1 MCGAL
6 RSRRRCF
13 FWLDNLFF
21 DDIIKLFRIIL
32 GVCPEAGGAMK
43 FNWVDVVILLTVVRG
58 IYVGY
63 KSGLSQE
70 FFRFLA
76 LIAAYYSA
84 LIFHADVA
92 RFIAEHSLIKEK
104 WALLIAFIG
113 VATFFFV
120 LVIVLFK
127 LLQKWV
133 RLEFANNLNTYGGA
147 LAGGLR
153 GLIIVSLILF
163 ALFFIP
169 DQFVKRQIYTNSFLG
184 YYAIEYTPNIYARL
198 SKWISSH
205 DLSGRAIFDR
215 FEREKLKLSEGIAS
229 GKVET
234 AEEASPEPATED
246 GINDVQEETVSG
258 QDDQAIAPEEIRDEE
273 LVDRAQEK

>member
-1 MCGAL
+1 
-6 RSRRRCF
+6 
-13 FWLDNLFF
+13 
-21 DDIIKLFRIIL
+21 
-32 GVCPEAGGAMK
+32 MK

-84 LIFHADVA
+84 LIFHADAA

-205 DLSGRAIFDR
+205 DLSGRAIFER
-215 FEREKLKLSEGIAS
+215 FEREKLKLTRGITP
-229 GKVET
+229 GNVET
-234 AEEASPEPATED
+234 AEEPLPEPED
-246 GINDVQEETVSG
+246 GINDVQEETASG
-258 QDDQAIAPEEIRDEE
+258 QDQQAIAPEDIRDEE
-273 LVDRAQEK
+273 LVDRTKEQ